1 MKRINMNISS
11 ELVDWFDKKSS
22 EIGVSR
28 TALMSMAMY
37 QYMEQRENI
46 KALGNVQLILDKLEK
61 MDNNKR

>member
-11 ELVDWFDKKSS
+11 ELVEWFDKKSS

-46 KALGNVQLILDKLEK
+46 KALENFQIILDRVEK
-61 MDNNKR
+61 MDQNKN